1 MSGLTAG
8 VARVD
13 ITPPCG
19 LPVGCWSARSALA
32 TGIHEPMLGQALVLD
47 DGNSPLAIVAVDLVF
62 AGADLTQSVRRR
74 VQELTGIPPEAVL
87 VNAAHNHSAPSV
99 SRGSS
104 VAGLADAPAFEPY
117 IELVEEELAG
127 AVYAAWRNRRPARAG
142 WGTGRAPGITVN
154 RVRHERPVDDS
165 VPVLR
170 VDGVDGAPLAVVA
183 SIACHATLIGG
194 ETTLWNADFPGPLR
208 AAVEAEVPGAECL
221 FLSGNAGDIAA
232 WDYWFGNRDASRH
245 SFERRDEFGQ
255 AVARGSARDA
265 ARDRDERAGRARR
278 SLDDRRAPPPPD
290 SLEPRRAGVPPGGAR
305 RAAGGR
311 APRDLGRG
319 RAHRDVRP
327 GLPAR
332 LPAER
337 PRDVRRHGAA
347 RRHARPRR
355 AAGASDRRGSD
366 RREPVR
372 ALQRAGQRIRAGSPF
387 ETTFALGYSN
397 DYAGYLPGDE
407 DLDLLDGVGLDDVLD
422 QDRYRWAYGITN
434 SNVDRGEV
442 GRLVDES
449 VALLRGLAMKIT
461 AVEAHVCN
469 ARMRNWIFV
478 RVLTDQP
485 GLHGWGEATLE
496 WHTRAVVGAIEDLAE
511 LVVGEDPTR
520 IEHLW
525 QMMFRQHF
533 WHGGDIVRGTAL
545 SGIDIAL
552 WDILGKVHGV
562 PCHRLWGGPVRDY
575 VRLYGHLGGGR
586 MEDFYGND
594 EPQRFAELAVA
605 MVDEGFT
612 AFKTMAVPPTMPL
625 EGLAPVRHA
634 ERCVAAMRE
643 AVGDEIDLM
652 VDCHARPSP
661 RMGQLFAAALE
672 PFGLYWLEEPCWPE
686 RADDIAAIQRVGDDA
701 DRDRRAAHRHPRL
714 PRAAREG
721 RLQRPPAR
729 HHALRRAHRGAPD
742 RGARRG
748 LPRRART
755 AQPAGAGL
763 DGRVDRARARDAVV
777 RDLRGGHRGRP
788 VALGGR
794 DRVAP
799 RRAGRDARATRA
811 SSPAS
816 GSRSTSTSWR
826 RTRSSRSSRSASTT
840 PTAAWGDW

>member
-1 MSGLTAG
+1 M
-8 VARVD
+8 
-13 ITPPCG
+13 
-19 LPVGCWSARSALA
+19 
-32 TGIHEPMLGQALVLD
+32 
-47 DGNSPLAIVAVDLVF
+47 
-62 AGADLTQSVRRR
+62 
-74 VQELTGIPPEAVL
+74 QELTGIPPEAVL

-104 VAGLADAPAFEPY
+104 VAGLADAPAFEP
-117 IELVEEELAG
+117 LHRARGGGAGGCRLRRLAEP
-127 AVYAAWRNRRPARAG
+127 AAGPRRLGARAARPG
-142 WGTGRAPGITVN
+142 SPSTASATSGRSTTPCPCSASTAQ
-154 RVRHERPVDDS
+154 
-165 VPVLR
+165 
-170 VDGVDGAPLAVVA
+170 DGAPLAVVA

-255 AVARGSARDA
+255 AVARAVLETLPGIETSEQVELGA
-265 ARDRDERAGRARR
+265 ASTTVELRR
-278 SLDDRRAPPPPD
+278 RRIPWSLDELESRRAELAGQPVGELPEIWAEDVHTATSAQDFPLGYQLSALAMYAD
-290 SLEPRRAGVPPGGAR
+290 MVRRA
-305 RAAGGR
+305 
-311 APRDLGRG
+311 DT
-319 RAHRDVRP
+319 
-327 GLPAR
+327 
-332 LPAER
+332 
-337 PRDVRRHGAA
+337 
-347 RRHARPRR
+347 
-355 AAGASDRRGSD
+355 
-366 RREPVR
+366 PVR
-372 ALQRAGQRIRAGSPF
+372 AELQALRIGGAAIVANPFELFNEQGQRIRAGSPF

-449 VALLRGLAMKIT
+449 VALLREGSGRERSRRSRRMSAT
-461 AVEAHVCN
+461 RA
-469 ARMRNWIFV
+469 MRNWIFV
-478 RVLTDQP
+478 RVLTDEP

-525 QMMFRQHF
+525 QTMFRQHF

-562 PCHRLWGGPVRDY
+562 PCHRLWGGRVRDY

-661 RMGQLFAAALE
+661 RMGHLFAAALE

-686 RADDIAAIQRVGDDA
+686 RADDIAAIQGSVTTPIATGERLTGIHGFRELLEKGACSVLQPDITHCGGLTEARRIAALAEAYRVALAPHNPQGPVSTAASIELGLATPSYVICEAVTADVPWRSEVVTESHRVEREGMRAYPSEQPGLGVEIDLDVVAAHPFEPELPQRVYYADGSVGD
-701 DRDRRAAHRHPRL
+701 
-714 PRAAREG
+714 
-721 RLQRPPAR
+721 
-729 HHALRRAHRGAPD
+729 
-742 RGARRG
+742 
-748 LPRRART
+748 
-755 AQPAGAGL
+755 
-763 DGRVDRARARDAVV
+763 
-777 RDLRGGHRGRP
+777 
-788 VALGGR
+788 
-794 DRVAP
+794 
-799 RRAGRDARATRA
+799 
-811 SSPAS
+811 
-816 GSRSTSTSWR
+816 W
-826 RTRSSRSSRSASTT
+826 
-840 PTAAWGDW
+840 